1 MSYQGTQIGPDGKRR
16 PTGEPDPFVS
26 GVELPVVE
34 DDVVDLAVAFTPPE
48 FLELLG
54 QEPAPEPEPE
64 PEPEVAPEPAP
75 DPEPEV
81 AAEAEPEPEVT
92 AEAEPEPEVAP
103 EPGEVSAPDYSDYEP
118 DVIEEEAGES

>member
-64 PEPEVAPEPAP
+64 P
-75 DPEPEV
+75 DLTSLL
-81 AAEAEPEPEVT
+81 AALDRR
-92 AEAEPEPEVAP
+92 
-103 EPGEVSAPDYSDYEP
+103 SA
-118 DVIEEEAGES
+118 ALKG

>member
-103 EPGEVSAPDYSDYEP
+103 EPGEVSAPDYSDYDLVDDDDDDDE
-118 DVIEEEAGES
+118 V

>member
-64 PEPEVAPEPAP
+64 PEPEVAPEP
-75 DPEPEV
+75 
-81 AAEAEPEPEVT
+81 
-92 AEAEPEPEVAP
+92 
-103 EPGEVSAPDYSDYEP
+103 GEVSAPDYSDYDLVDDDDDDDE
-118 DVIEEEAGES
+118 V

>member
-16 PTGEPDPFVS
+16 PTGESDPFVS

-81 AAEAEPEPEVT
+81 AAEAEPEPEV
-92 AEAEPEPEVAP
+92 AP
-103 EPGEVSAPDYSDYEP
+103 EPGEVSAPDYSDYDLVDDDDDDDE
-118 DVIEEEAGES
+118 V